1 MAKINVPKPPSKA
14 FNPKRPASDLLLSQV
29 EHLEW
34 AVRHAGERK
43 PDDRTRRALKKRKA
57 FGTGY
62 KVKPVK
68 TEADAAARMAKLIP
82 ALASAARLPFATS
95 QIPDDDTPATPRRT
109 SKGSKRPGAGRR
121 KGRAKR

>member
-1 MAKINVPKPPSKA
+1 MATINVPKPPRKA
-14 FNPKRPASDLLLSQV
+14 FNPSRPASDLLRSQV

-34 AVRHAGERK
+34 AVRHAGERR
-43 PDDRTRRALKKRKA
+43 PDDRARRALKKRKA

-68 TEADAAARMAKLIP
+68 TEADAAARMASLIP

-95 QIPDDDTPATPRRT
+95 QIPDDDAPKRRGTP
-109 SKGSKRPGAGRR
+109 RR